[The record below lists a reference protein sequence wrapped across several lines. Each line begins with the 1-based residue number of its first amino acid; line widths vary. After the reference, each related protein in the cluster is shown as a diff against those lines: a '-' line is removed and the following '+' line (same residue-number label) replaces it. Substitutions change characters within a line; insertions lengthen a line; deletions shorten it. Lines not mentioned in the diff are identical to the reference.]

1 MQQHL
6 IIYKYTKKFTP
17 SILGMT
23 LNVTGLAEKGFYA
36 NKSYYEKNVMGKN
49 NFTKSIDS
57 YKDYMKKR
65 GSGEIDAMGRPIVDF
80 RSGENDG
87 ILNPELQKI
96 LVEAQFKLLHQQ
108 QQKYHNQKP
117 LTQTLQL

>member
-1 MQQHL
+1 
-6 IIYKYTKKFTP
+6 
-17 SILGMT
+17 MT

-36 NKSYYEKNVMGKN
+36 NKAYYEKNVIGKN

-57 YKDYMKKR
+57 YKDYMSKR
-65 GSGEIDAMGRPIVDF
+65 GSGEIDAMGRQLWMVVVMM
-80 RSGENDG
+80 E

>member
-1 MQQHL
+1 
-6 IIYKYTKKFTP
+6 
-17 SILGMT
+17 
-23 LNVTGLAEKGFYA
+23 
-36 NKSYYEKNVMGKN
+36 
-49 NFTKSIDS
+49 
-57 YKDYMKKR
+57 
-65 GSGEIDAMGRPIVDF
+65 MGRAINGGGNVA
-80 RSGENDG
+80 

>member
-1 MQQHL
+1 MMQQHL
-6 IIYKYTKKFTP
+6 IIIAYKKIYSFN
-17 SILGMT
+17 LGND

-65 GSGEIDAMGRPIVDF
+65 GIW
-80 RSGENDG
+80 
-87 ILNPELQKI
+87 
-96 LVEAQFKLLHQQ
+96 
-108 QQKYHNQKP
+108 
-117 LTQTLQL
+117 